1 MGKRDVPAPDDRQ
14 GDPRDPQVAALMED
28 LAALGFEVRVEPN
41 RIRIRN
47 RGHGFVA
54 TVHLSHPDDLGERR
68 RLFREL
74 RRTLGGFT
82 DRHLPWLFSASPAV
96 TEPYRLLRALIERCQ
111 ELRARRPTH
120 SAGAS
125 VSPFRTGP

>member
-1 MGKRDVPAPDDRQ
+1 MPGRDVPAHDDRE
-14 GDPRDPQVAALMED
+14 GRPRDPQVAALVD
-28 LAALGFEVRVEPN
+28 QLAALGFEVRVDPN

-74 RRTLGGFT
+74 RRALGGFT
-82 DRHLPWLFSASPAV
+82 DRYLPWLFSAGPAV

-111 ELRARRPTH
+111 ELREERLAP
-120 SAGAS
+120 APG
-125 VSPFRTGP
+125 VSK